1 MATSTGIMT
10 SSSFSP
16 LRRPFLF
23 ASFAAV
29 SLLAAVGCSG
39 KTDGPTPSTGSG
51 QSSVNGS
58 EPAAD
63 GGGAPSTSTCAT
75 KVCGADCTPPGSD
88 EPFACNASG
97 QCIANSAAAF
107 DCATVPACSGKVCG
121 ADCSPP
127 GSDEPFNC
135 NQAGQCVANEGQRL
149 CACPEFVGDCRAGE
163 APADLDGDGCIDG
176 CKAVK

>member
-10 SSSFSP
+10 SSSSFSA
-16 LRRPFLF
+16 LLV
-23 ASFAAV
+23 SFAAV
-29 SLLAAVGCSG
+29 SLVAVVGCSG
-39 KTDGPTPSTGSG
+39 KTDLPTPSTGSE
-51 QSSVNGS
+51 QSSVNGTES
-58 EPAAD
+58 AAD
-63 GGGAPSTSTCAT
+63 GGAAPTTSTSCAT

-88 EPFACNASG
+88 EPFACNPSG
-97 QCIANSAAAF
+97 QCVANSAAAF
-107 DCATVPACSGKVCG
+107 DCATVPSCSGKVCG
-121 ADCSPP
+121 ADCSPA

-176 CKAVK
+176 CKAL